1 MNGLNLYK
9 FKLKL
14 AKDNILFKFIYKL
27 GNDLLEDLLNHINK
41 SKIDIQAYHIIIDI
55 NDTII
60 SKKDKLLKK
69 NKEYPCI
76 LKIIKNILKSDIIT
90 NYITIVKKKNNFVNL
105 NYEFNNIKHDIIEID
120 NNQHNNTIKI
130 LLYML
135 LFPNIKFIYISNTNN
150 LELINMII
158 NMNKNN
164 NLINKKN
171 YLFLLQQNYN
181 LHNNKI
187 IYKFPYIGNRL
198 KENNFDTFNNSLIT
212 SKDKIYLYNNY
223 SELLYNLFKQN
234 IISKKR
240 LKFISNHLIKEINK
254 YTKENKYIFY
264 NEYTYNEYFDNL
276 KKSLK
281 KIDNLYS

>member
-1 MNGLNLYK
+1 MNINSFISNKIDTGQNFSKLSNVYFTKNKTIYNELLRMNGLNLYK

-234 IISKKR
+234 IISKK
-240 LKFISNHLIKEINK
+240 KIKI
-254 YTKENKYIFY
+254 YI
-264 NEYTYNEYFDNL
+264 
-276 KKSLK
+276 
-281 KIDNLYS
+281 